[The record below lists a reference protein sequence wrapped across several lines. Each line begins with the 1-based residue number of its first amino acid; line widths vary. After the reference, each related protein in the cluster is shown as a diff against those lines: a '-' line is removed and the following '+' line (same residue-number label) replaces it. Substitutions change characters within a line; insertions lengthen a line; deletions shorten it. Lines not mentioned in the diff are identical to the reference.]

1 MRRIVYAAIS
11 VLVAM
16 ALPSCMQ
23 PPTSGGLTS
32 PIGSSG
38 YGAATPA
45 QMIYTPHPAPPP
57 LKDATVN
64 ATQSQ
69 ALTDYLKNHRLPLVG
84 AQVLVAPDGER
95 QVILFGYVATGY
107 GKQDAENKA
116 HAYMKD
122 AAVTVDNRITIQ
134 PELASANAVPAAQ
147 PSSNGYG
154 NGYGSGNSSAQSGY
168 DPSLGNAQQYQRQTA
183 QDPYSNYQSYQSQ
196 SSSPGMMSTL
206 GPLLGM
212 FGGSFGS
219 GGFGGGSF
227 GGFGTGYGPYGGMG
241 YPAFPPSPGFGP
253 APPYPPYP

>member
-1 MRRIVYAAIS
+1 MRRVVYAAIS
-11 VLVAM
+11 VLLAM

-23 PPTSGGLTS
+23 PPTSGGLTA
-32 PIGSSG
+32 PVG

-64 ATQSQ
+64 QSQSQ
-69 ALTDYLKNHRLPLVG
+69 ALTDYLKTHRLPLVG

-116 HAYMKD
+116 HAYMKS

-134 PELASANAVPAAQ
+134 PELANANAAPPAGR
-147 PSSNGYG
+147 SG
-154 NGYGSGNSSAQSGY
+154 NGYGSGSSSAQSAY
-168 DPSLGNAQQYQRQTA
+168 DPSLGNAQQYQQQSA

-196 SSSPGMMSTL
+196 SSSPGMLSTL

-212 FGGSFGS
+212 FGGSFG
-219 GGFGGGSF
+219 GGGMGMGMGMGGGSF
-227 GGFGTGYGPYGGMG
+227 GGFGTGYGNYGGMG
-241 YPAFPPSPGFGP
+241 YPSYPPSPGFGP